1 MVTRGAPVPSEE
13 PPTWHRGELHP
24 SGSGSPGHR
33 PPHSGVPTKPPGAGV
48 GCIAGGSSYPH
59 VLPEPLG
66 LSMRSGQGWGWGR
79 KDARPPPPEF
89 LRQSRGSPGLPVPP
103 TGLGLGTDGPAAWA
117 LWVKLPSA
125 VWCPG

>member
-79 KDARPPPPEF
+79 KDARPPP
-89 LRQSRGSPGLPVPP
+89 QSS
-103 TGLGLGTDGPAAWA
+103 
-117 LWVKLPSA
+117 
-125 VWCPG
+125 